1 MAALVT
7 LLIRSNYF
15 VDHSSRNH
23 ISRKDQRIYTWMCI
37 YWICMS
43 LNITSSIFRNLY
55 LYEGWE
61 AENERETECKTI
73 KKSNA
78 NRTRFTDGTGEVKP
92 TCLFLTR
99 SLASWLDFFLTVN
112 PCLLNHMLETVCH
125 TDIFTLLAHALAH
138 HACLGASVS
147 GGESEDHKGMQN
159 WERECERGWFTS
171 FTCTI
176 SHGGLYF
183 HNTLVSYAF
192 QTYFPVCF
200 SVCHVH
206 RLRVS

>member
-1 MAALVT
+1 
-7 LLIRSNYF
+7 
-15 VDHSSRNH
+15 
-23 ISRKDQRIYTWMCI
+23 MCI

-55 LYEGWE
+55 LYERE

-73 KKSNA
+73 KERAMQIAPLSL
-78 NRTRFTDGTGEVKP
+78 TELVKWN
-92 TCLFLTR
+92 LLVYFLTPGLWR
-99 SLASWLDFFLTVN
+99 AGWIFFLTVN

-159 WERECERGWFTS
+159 WERECRGWFTS

-176 SHGGLYF
+176 STGA
-183 HNTLVSYAF
+183 V
-192 QTYFPVCF
+192 FP
-200 SVCHVH
+200 
-206 RLRVS
+206 